1 METIEDLK
9 TVEELQQRVC
19 KLEATLSIY
28 TALDMTVLKDN
39 NKLTCL
45 YTDMPTYNSFLAI
58 VEYLESKAKE
68 MIAWNS
74 SKNKKLNN

>member
-19 KLEATLSIY
+19 KLEATLSIG

-39 NKLTCL
+39 NKLICL
-45 YTDMPTYNSFLAI
+45 YAGMPTYNSFLAI